1 MKPLELRKRMRS
13 GSEMNSSWGLLHAG
27 LQTVLDTALDPVVVM
42 DPEGMVIG
50 WNGHSEK
57 CFGWTWDEVRGQRL
71 SDMIVPP
78 EYRHAHDDGLT
89 HYLKTGVG
97 PVLDQR
103 IEVSALLRD
112 GSQMPIELSVTASEQ
127 FGDKLF
133 IGFIRD
139 ISARKQEAERQQRI
153 LQESEHRVKNMLTV
167 VQAIALQTAANS
179 ADMAGFTTTFSGRLE
194 SLARAHQL
202 LVGQVWQDVAI
213 SALADRV
220 LGAEVIAGRARFGG
234 PELLLK
240 AGQVL
245 GLSMI
250 LHELYTNA
258 IKYGALCRDEGQ
270 IEVDWA
276 SDGEMIELTWREL
289 GTPCETP
296 DTPSS
301 GFGQRMIAMSVKS
314 DLSGTIERD
323 WRSDGLTAVL
333 KFPAAG

>member
-1 MKPLELRKRMRS
+1 
-13 GSEMNSSWGLLHAG
+13 MNLPWGLLHAG
-27 LQTVLDTALDPVVVM
+27 LQTVLDTALDSVVVM
-42 DPEGMVIG
+42 DTDGMVIG
-50 WNGHSEK
+50 WNGHAERL
-57 CFGWTWDEVRGQRL
+57 FGWSWEEARDQRL
-71 SDMIVPP
+71 SNMIIP
-78 EYRHAHDDGLT
+78 EALRAAHEKGLA
-89 HYLKTGVG
+89 HYLATGEG
-97 PVLDQR
+97 PVLDTR
-103 IEVSALLRD
+103 IEVPALHRD
-112 GSQMPIELSVTASEQ
+112 QSELTIELSITASEQ

-139 ISARKQEAERQQRI
+139 ISERKAETERQQRI

-179 ADMAGFTTTFSGRLE
+179 PNMDSFTTSFSGRLE
-194 SLARAHQL
+194 SLAQAHQL

-220 LGAEVIAGRARFGG
+220 LGAEVAAGRARFGG

-270 IEVDWA
+270 IELDWD
-276 SDGEMIELTWREL
+276 SDGQTITLIWREL
-289 GTPCETP
+289 GTPCEAP
-296 DTPSS
+296 DAPSS
-301 GFGQRMIAMSVKS
+301 GFGQRMIAMSVRS
-314 DLSGTIERD
+314 DLSGTIERE
-323 WRSDGLTAVL
+323 WRPDGLTATL
-333 KFPAAG
+333 HFPIEA

>member
-1 MKPLELRKRMRS
+1 
-13 GSEMNSSWGLLHAG
+13 MNLSWGLLHAG

-42 DPEGMVIG
+42 DTEGMIIG
-50 WNGHSEK
+50 WNEHSEK
-57 CFGWTWDEVRGQRL
+57 CFGWSWDEARGQRL
-71 SDMIVPP
+71 SDLMIPP
-78 EYRHAHDDGLT
+78 EYRLGHENGLT
-89 HYLKTGVG
+89 HYLATGDG
-97 PVLDQR
+97 PVLNSR
-103 IEVSALLRD
+103 IEVFALHRD
-112 GSQMPIELSVTASEQ
+112 GHQIPVELSVAASEQ
-127 FGDKLF
+127 FGGKLF
-133 IGFIRD
+133 VGFLRD
-139 ISARKQEAERQQRI
+139 ISDRKVEVERQQRI

-179 ADMAGFTTTFSGRLE
+179 ADMESFTASFSGRLE

-202 LVGQVWQDVAI
+202 LVGQVWHDVAI

-220 LGAEVIAGRARFGG
+220 LGAEVIAGRARYGG

-258 IKYGALCRDEGQ
+258 IKYGALCSNEGR

-276 SDGEMIELTWREL
+276 IDGGMITLTWREL

-296 DTPSS
+296 DAPSS

-314 DLSGTIERD
+314 DLGGTIERD
-323 WRSDGLTAVL
+323 WRSDGLTATL
-333 KFPAAG
+333 RFPTEA

>member
-1 MKPLELRKRMRS
+1 
-13 GSEMNSSWGLLHAG
+13 MNIAWGVLHAG

-42 DPEGMVIG
+42 DTAGMVIG
-50 WNGHSEK
+50 WNARSEE
-57 CFGWTWDEVRGQRL
+57 CFGWSWEEARGRRL
-71 SDMIVPP
+71 SDLIVPP
-78 EYRHAHDDGLT
+78 ELRAGHENGRIN
-89 HYLKTGVG
+89 YLETGDG

-103 IEVSALLRD
+103 IEVSAVARD
-112 GSQMPIELSVTASEQ
+112 GREFPVELSVTASEQ

-133 IGFIRD
+133 IGFVRD
-139 ISARKQEAERQQRI
+139 ISDRREEAERQQRI

-179 ADMAGFTTTFSGRLE
+179 PDMESFTTSFSGRLE

-213 SALADRV
+213 TSLCERV
-220 LGAEVIAGRARFGG
+220 LGAEVSAGRARFGG

-258 IKYGALCRDEGQ
+258 IKYGALCNDQGRIDL
-270 IEVDWA
+270 DW
-276 SDGEMIELTWREL
+276 SIDGEMIVLVWREH
-289 GTPCETP
+289 GAPCEKQ

-314 DLSGTIERD
+314 DLNGTIERD
-323 WRSDGLTAVL
+323 WSPDGLTATL
-333 KFPAAG
+333 TFPLQG